1 VRAFGAAQRDLAVQA
16 ARQAPEFAVFRGLD
30 VTLPAAAFERP
41 ALLPFYLRQGL
52 EAAWLRSRGVAPG
65 LAALAAAR
73 AASLFVLAEA
83 DDLAAGDR
91 AALPAWVPAM
101 AADVPPLVL
110 PDFGAGAAA
119 QAHLRGVWSLLG
131 TAEALMETGGDIR
144 LARDPVSGLNGYG
157 CSHRPRPWAI
167 TFASS
172 TASSSS
178 ERGYSAA
185 DEARLRVTLA
195 VLKGARPRAVVRL
208 LGAGVRASLTRLL
221 KLPVGT
227 KIIFAASGT
236 DTELMALA
244 LAHLAAPAQPIVN
257 ILIAPEETGR
267 GVPRAACGRHFAVD
281 TALGHAVAFEA
292 PIEGFQR
299 DIALATVALRDAVGA
314 VREPATVDA
323 EIEALIAAGA
333 ARGARVIL
341 HALDLSKTGL
351 LAPSLTALAALRARF
366 GGAFDIVVDACQARL
381 STGNLAA
388 YLALDAIVLVTG
400 SKFFTGPPFAGA
412 LLLPPSIA
420 ARLAGAAVLPAG
432 LAAYFGQDDL
442 YPGCPA
448 ARGFAPTG
456 NYGLLLRWQ
465 AACAELRAL
474 ARTSLPRR
482 AEILTAFAATVRAA
496 IEANPAFALIDVPAL
511 ARMPADEPW
520 ERCQSIFTFTI
531 AAPFAD
537 RPLNPEEA
545 RLVYGWL
552 NTDLSGLVPERAGLA
567 ARICH
572 IGQPVAL
579 PCPAGLAGALR
590 VSAGARLI
598 SGEPSHSGLAPRDRL
613 ARELADLRTVFDKIE
628 LIRRHWQRLA
638 AAAPAQRYRPF
649 SLTSSVKATPLGA

>member
-1 VRAFGAAQRDLAVQA
+1 MPGIAVSARSLGPVERVFAVQA
-16 ARQAPEFAVFRGLD
+16 ARQAPEFAVFEGLE
-30 VTLPAAAFERP
+30 VALPAAAFARP
-41 ALLPFYLRQGL
+41 ALLAFHLRRAL
-52 EAAWLRSRGVAPG
+52 EAAWLEARGVAPG

-83 DDLAAGDR
+83 DDLPAADR
-91 AALPAWVPAM
+91 AALPAWVKGM
-101 AADVPPLVL
+101 AADVAPPRF
-110 PDFGAGAAA
+110 PDFGATAAE
-119 QAHLRGVWSLLG
+119 QALIRALWNHLG

-178 ERGYSAA
+178 ERGYRAA

-195 VLKGARPRAVVRL
+195 LLTGAPPRAAVGAL
-208 LGAGVRASLTRLL
+208 AAGVRASLTRLL
-221 KLPVGT
+221 KLPGAEV
-227 KIIFAASGT
+227 IFAASGT

-244 LAHLAAPAQPIVN
+244 LAHLAAPSQPLVT

-281 TALGHAVAFEA
+281 TAFGHAVACEA
-292 PIEGFQR
+292 PIEGFPH
-299 DIALATVALRDAVGA
+299 DIALARVALRDAAGA
-314 VREPATVDA
+314 VRDAASVDA
-323 EIEALIAAGA
+323 EVEALIEAGV

-351 LAPSLTALAALRARF
+351 LGPGLPALKRLRARF
-366 GGAFDIVVDACQARL
+366 GGAFELVVDACQARL
-381 STGNLAA
+381 SGASLAA
-388 YLALDAIVLVTG
+388 YLALDAIVLITG

-412 LLLPPSIA
+412 LLLPPAIA
-420 ARLAGAAVLPAG
+420 ARLHGPARLPAG

-442 YPGCPA
+442 PPCPA

-456 NYGLLLRWQ
+456 NYGLLLRWR
-465 AACAELRAL
+465 AACAELRAFN
-474 ARTSLPRR
+474 RISLPRR
-482 AEILTAFAATVRAA
+482 AEILRQFAATVRAA
-496 IEANPAFALIDVPAL
+496 IEANPAFTLIPAPPL
-511 ARMPADEPW
+511 ARLPDDEPW

-531 AAPFAD
+531 AAPGST
-537 RPLNPEEA
+537 RPLDPQEA

-552 NTDLSGLVPERAGLA
+552 NTDLSGLLPDRAGLA

-579 PCPAGLAGALR
+579 PCPGGLAGALR

-598 SGEPSHSGLAPRDRL
+598 SGEPSHRSLRPRDRL
-613 ARELADLRTVFDKIE
+613 ARELGDLRTVFDKIE
-628 LIRRHWQRLA
+628 LIRRHWDVLA
-638 AAAPAQRYRPF
+638 AAAPAQRYRP
-649 SLTSSVKATPLGA
+649 LALIEA